1 MVSSES
7 FPCFSIGAHLAPW
20 FATELKLLL
29 TPSAPFLSK
38 IWHSSPTV
46 SSSAF
51 FVGCFRSTYWLVR
64 VLADKST
71 TMNFMKNMANSAA
84 EGMAKAADA
93 VSTAAG
99 EKELQAKIWNDDRKI
114 TSLKGEWGVAA
125 YDAFVAKS
133 DTLNAITD
141 NYTAQINGDST
152 HWCNFSVIMWF
163 DMECSSA
170 RSS

>member
-1 MVSSES
+1 
-7 FPCFSIGAHLAPW
+7 
-20 FATELKLLL
+20 
-29 TPSAPFLSK
+29 
-38 IWHSSPTV
+38 
-46 SSSAF
+46 
-51 FVGCFRSTYWLVR
+51 
-64 VLADKST
+64 
-71 TMNFMKNMANSAA
+71 MANSAA

-133 DTLNAITD
+133 DTLNAITE